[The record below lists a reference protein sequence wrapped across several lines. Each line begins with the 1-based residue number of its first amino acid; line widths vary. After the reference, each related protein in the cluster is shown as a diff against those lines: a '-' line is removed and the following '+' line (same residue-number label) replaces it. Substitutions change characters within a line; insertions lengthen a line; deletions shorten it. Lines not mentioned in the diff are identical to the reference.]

1 MTPDISVIIC
11 TYNREQY
18 LVEAM
23 QSLVEQDF
31 DKDRFEVIVVN
42 NNSKD
47 DTEKVCK
54 EFIANHRECQMHY
67 YNETEQGSSAARNT
81 GARHAKGSLLIFMD
95 DDAIAENDYLKNT
108 WQFHS
113 ANPGIHGFGGRI
125 IARYIPA
132 EPEWMSHYVSALVG
146 NFDYAPVVTEFKPNK
161 YPLESNMVIT
171 KKAFD
176 EIGGFNMALPGVKG
190 NLRIGGEGKDLYLR
204 LKEKGQKIFYVPELV
219 VHHVVEV
226 NRLNKEYLYRVASG
240 IGRGERQRIS
250 SKGRM
255 SYFGKLAEYIFK
267 LGAALLIGLFYIV
280 TFRPAKAW
288 PVVQFRIDAIKGLTG
303 H

>member
-1 MTPDISVIIC
+1 MAPDISVIIC
-11 TYNREQY
+11 TYNRERY

-23 QSLVEQDF
+23 RSLVEQDF
-31 DKDRFEVIVVN
+31 DKKRFEVIVVN
-42 NNSKD
+42 NNSQD
-47 DTEKVCK
+47 NTEKVCG
-54 EFIANHRECQMHY
+54 EFITTHPEYQMHY
-67 YNETEQGSSAARNT
+67 YNETEQGSSAARNN

-95 DDAIAENDYLKNT
+95 DDAIAEKDFLKNT

-113 ANPGIHGFGGRI
+113 AHPDIHGFGGRI
-125 IARYIPA
+125 IPRYIPA
-132 EPEWMSHYVSALVG
+132 EPAWMSHYVSALVG

-190 NLRIGGEGKDLYLR
+190 NLRIGGEGKDLYFR
-204 LKEKGQKIFYVPELV
+204 LKEKGQKIFYVPDLK

-255 SYFGKLAEYIFK
+255 AFYGKLAEYIFK
-267 LGAALLIGLFYIV
+267 LGAAVLIGLFYILS
-280 TFRPAKAW
+280 FRPAKAW
-288 PVVQFRIDAIKGLTG
+288 PVIQFRIDAIKGLTG
-303 H
+303 N

>member
-1 MTPDISVIIC
+1 MEPDISVIIC

-31 DKDRFEVIVVN
+31 DKARFEVIVVN

-47 DTEKVCK
+47 DTERVCK
-54 EFIANHRECQMHY
+54 NFIASHPECQIYY
-67 YNETEQGSSAARNT
+67 YNETEQGSSPARNK

-95 DDAIAENDYLKNT
+95 DDAIAEKDFLKNG

-113 ANPGIHGFGGRI
+113 ANPAIHGFGGRI

-132 EPEWMSHYVSALVG
+132 EPKWMSHYVSALVG
-146 NFDYAPVVTEFKPNK
+146 NFDYAPIVTEFIPNK
-161 YPLESNMVIT
+161 YPLESNMAIT

-176 EIGGFNMALPGVKG
+176 EIGGFNIALPGVKG
-190 NLRIGGEGKDLYLR
+190 NLRIGGEGKDLYFR
-204 LKEKGQKIFYVPELV
+204 LKEKGQRVFYVPDMI

-226 NRLNKEYLYRVASG
+226 NKLDNEYLYRVASG
-240 IGRGERQRIS
+240 IGRGERQRVL
-250 SKGRM
+250 SKGKM
-255 SYFGKLAEYIFK
+255 KYYNKLAEYIFK
-267 LGAALLIGLFYIV
+267 MGASVLIGLFYII
-280 TFRPAKAW
+280 TLRPAKAW
-288 PVVQFRIDAIKGLTG
+288 PVIQFRIDAIKGLTG